1 MTDIHSLAGS
11 FTFIWTAGDRWRGP
25 REPAHKSHMEIQFL
39 LKMIFGCLTQS
50 QGLDKPPG
58 KRNASSEL
66 GGTLS
71 GTRKRGLCAETFPKK
86 NLRDIA
92 RKKTEGSE
100 GNIGISNMESALK
113 LILVWQ
119 QHAVGVLVADAMC
132 VYNIRNNHV

>member
-1 MTDIHSLAGS
+1 ME
-11 FTFIWTAGDRWRGP
+11 GP
-25 REPAHKSHMEIQFL
+25 KRTS
-39 LKMIFGCLTQS
+39 TQ
-50 QGLDKPPG
+50 KPHGNSISVKDDLWLFDTISGPG
-58 KRNASSEL
+58 QA
-66 GGTLS
+66 
-71 GTRKRGLCAETFPKK
+71 TRKKKRFLGTGRNFEWDQEEGFVRRDFPKK